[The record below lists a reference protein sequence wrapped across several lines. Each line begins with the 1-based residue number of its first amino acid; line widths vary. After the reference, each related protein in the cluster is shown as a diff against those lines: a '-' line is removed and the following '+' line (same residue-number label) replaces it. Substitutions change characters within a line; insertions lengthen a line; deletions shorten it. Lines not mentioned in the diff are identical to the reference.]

1 MSDRL
6 TIEQR
11 HNNMADCAYT
21 QGVTLGQELLGL
33 QPVRGKVSKV
43 PLHRPCGT
51 SRVSYRSFLLWISS
65 LCSHLLAQIHNKNL
79 RQGDNPLE
87 DLLWS
92 GPGNCGGFQFPSSG
106 ARWFRACRGLFLRPN
121 CFVHW
126 PNIHLGNWSQF
137 CKLIFFIETYCAIIR
152 GMPSSYSQEDATG
165 ISLVS
170 SHRSYFFN

>member
-1 MSDRL
+1 M
-6 TIEQR
+6 TILLVGC
-11 HNNMADCAYT
+11 NLLNINGYCAISEFVRKLRT
-21 QGVTLGQELLGL
+21 NCRQSEKVTT
-33 QPVRGKVSKV
+33 V

-51 SRVSYRSFLLWISS
+51 SRVSCRSFLLWISS
-65 LCSHLLAQIHNKNL
+65 LCSHLPAQNHNKNP
-79 RQGDNPLE
+79 RQGDNLLG

-106 ARWFRACRGLFLRPN
+106 ARWFWACRGLFLRPN

>member
-1 MSDRL
+1 MLLPLQGARL
-6 TIEQR
+6 IALMPR
-11 HNNMADCAYT
+11 VLPWARCFCPFRAC
-21 QGVTLGQELLGL
+21 G
-33 QPVRGKVSKV
+33 GKVSKV

-51 SRVSYRSFLLWISS
+51 SRVSCRSFLLWISS
-65 LCSHLLAQIHNKNL
+65 LCSHLPAQNHNKNP
-79 RQGDNPLE
+79 RQGDNLLG

-92 GPGNCGGFQFPSSG
+92 GPGNCGDFQFPSSG